1 MLLISGI
8 QQYSSRVEIRKDL
21 EDNAEVELVIK
32 AMGVKH
38 SLEEVELALRNRS
51 WEFEQFLPYPDSLF
65 AVTRRIVEQNP
76 NFDGC
81 CIAMLP
87 DYYPEKGRLF
97 EPYTLRRGEV
107 VETFQLASESH
118 DYSKNKNFILAV
130 ENDSS
135 FWSEPYYDDDD
146 PDVMLFGY
154 FE

>member
-118 DYSKNKNFILAV
+118 DYSKNKNFILTV

-135 FWSEPYYDDDD
+135 FWSEPYYDDD